1 MVEIERKTRVL
12 EGISADAIPYEKL
25 MREERPT
32 ILKGVAK
39 DWPLTH
45 KGIESPEAAMNYI
58 SGFYQGRPVV
68 GYTCAPDLNGRYF
81 YNDDISGL
89 NFQRERVPLGD
100 FLDRMRNAL
109 GQPGSPSYYIGSTDA
124 DLYFPGFRD
133 DNDLILNDS
142 MFERNSPIV
151 SLWIGNRTTAT
162 AHYDMSNNIAC
173 CIVGHRRFTL
183 FPPEQVANLYPGPLE
198 PTPGGQV
205 VSMVDFQNPD
215 LEQHPLFKDAL
226 AAAEVAELEPGDALF
241 YPALWWHHVEALS
254 DFNTLVNYWWNT
266 SPGYIDTPQ
275 NTLLHGILSLRDRP
289 EQEKR
294 AWKALFDY
302 YVFGPAEL
310 PGAHLPE
317 HAKGDLAPMDEVRA
331 RRLRAKLLQRL
342 NR

>member
-1 MVEIERKTRVL
+1 MVKIERKTRVL
-12 EGISADAIPYEKL
+12 EGISADAIPYEML

-32 ILKGVAK
+32 ILKGVAR
-39 DWPLTH
+39 DWPLTI
-45 KGIESPEAAMNYI
+45 KGIESPKVAMDYI

-68 GYTCAPDLNGRYF
+68 GYTCAPHLNGRYF
-81 YNDDISGL
+81 YNDDVSGL
-89 NFQRERVPLGD
+89 NFQRQRVPLGD
-100 FLDRMRNAL
+100 FLDLIRNEL
-109 GQPGSPSYYIGSTDA
+109 GSPESPSYYIGSTDA

-133 DNDLILNDS
+133 DNDLVLNDP
-142 MFERNSPIV
+142 MFERNAPIV

-215 LEQHPLFKDAL
+215 LEQHPRFKDAL

-266 SPGYIDTPQ
+266 SPGRRSLIITYSDPLKFQEPICLSMQRATSRRWTRLARAGCGQ
-275 NTLLHGILSLRDRP
+275 NC
-289 EQEKR
+289 
-294 AWKALFDY
+294 FN
-302 YVFGPAEL
+302 V
-310 PGAHLPE
+310 
-317 HAKGDLAPMDEVRA
+317 
-331 RRLRAKLLQRL
+331 
-342 NR
+342 